1 MARRRYVV
9 GIGRTGYSAHRN
21 PCWPVNVTMALLFD
35 LGALLGLAAAFL
47 LVIVKAGWE
56 TPG

>member
-1 MARRRYVV
+1 M